1 MKSPIYWH
9 PALYT
14 FVMKVLCAS
23 GLAKKYEY
31 LKKEI
36 GDLRVLDVGC
46 GDCYL
51 SGFIPREQ
59 YSGLDINKTFVL
71 AAQKKGLDVKTF
83 DLRRD
88 AVPEADVIV
97 LSNVL
102 HQLYPRH
109 EAILQRI
116 IKSAREK
123 AIICEPVHHIASSG
137 NRLIAWFARK
147 MNDPGYGSPAE
158 RLSREELFELFKK
171 YDVTKIEIIGREA
184 IAVFVK

>member
-14 FVMKVLCAS
+14 CVMRVLCRD
-23 GLAKKYEY
+23 GMGKKYEY
-31 LKKEI
+31 LRKEI
-36 GDLRVLDVGC
+36 ADLRVLDIGC

-51 SGFIPREQ
+51 SRYITRDH
-59 YSGLDINKTFVL
+59 YSGLDINKAFVL

-88 AVPEADVIV
+88 PVPEADVIV

-102 HQLYPRH
+102 HQLYPGH

-116 IKSAREK
+116 ISNSREK

-137 NRLIAWFARK
+137 NRVIAWFARK
-147 MNDPGYGSPAE
+147 MNDPGYGSPAK
-158 RLSREELFELFKK
+158 RLSREELFLLFEKHK
-171 YDVTKIEIIGREA
+171 VTKIEVIGREA
-184 IAVFVK
+184 IAVFEK